1 MTRRLLSALVTGS
14 ALALLAACGAAGTA
28 GEATVLPAGPLAQ
41 TVVPVVPSI
50 DKPTGRPAPSVAV
63 VPPTAT
69 DAPPGYTELPAD
81 RLDTRALPAEYRQ
94 RRAWVAEDGLGLR
107 VVGVARDG
115 CAGVDGTALES
126 ADEVRVLLAPRTAPQ
141 GGPVDG
147 PICTQVLT
155 EEVVTVAL
163 SAPLGA
169 RTVVV
174 EATG

>member
-14 ALALLAACGAAGTA
+14 ALALLAACGAAGET
-28 GEATVLPAGPLAQ
+28 TVLPAGPLAQ
-41 TVVPVVPSI
+41 TAVPVVPSI
-50 DKPTGRPAPSVAV
+50 DKPTGRPAPSVAI

-94 RRAWVAEDGLGLR
+94 QRRAWVAADGLALR
-107 VVGVARDG
+107 VVGVARDS
-115 CAGVDGTALES
+115 CAGVGGTALES
-126 ADEVRVLLAPRTAPQ
+126 ADEVRVLLAPRTTPQ

-163 SAPLGA
+163 SAPLGL